1 MFKLQLFNL
10 QKKEQILDGIGGFDH
25 AWSTSNE
32 LRGYLDLI
40 AGNNQ
45 PSIQNASIESST
57 HVLIVPDY
65 PSYTVTDKMRIV
77 DSANRWYTITY
88 VDDPVGQ
95 GRHLELYLTF
105 GGVLNGV

>member
-1 MFKLQLFNL
+1 MLKLQLFNL
-10 QKKEQILDGIGGFDH
+10 QKKEQKPDGIGGFNH
-25 AWSTSNE
+25 VWSTSNE
-32 LRGYLDLI
+32 LSGFLDLVTRT
-40 AGNNQ
+40 NQ

-65 PSYTVTDKMRIV
+65 PSYPVTDKMRIV

>member
-10 QKKEQILDGIGGFDH
+10 QKKEQKPDGIGGFNH
-25 AWSTSNE
+25 FWSTSNE
-32 LRGYLDLI
+32 LSGFLDLVT
-40 AGNNQ
+40 GTNQ

-57 HVLIVPDY
+57 HVLIVPNLPTY
-65 PSYTVTDKMRIV
+65 QITDQMRIV

-95 GRHLELYLTF
+95 GHHLELYLTF
-105 GGVLNGV
+105 GGVLDGV